1 MGEKGAQ
8 IFSECQLWAS
18 IEVNIGV
25 YCKTV
30 SAVLSFVG
38 GAQRKNYPQHGRMEG
53 WMLHVC
59 DDVSQ
64 LLSWRHVVMRTGSA
78 LSLVG

>member
-8 IFSECQLWAS
+8 IFSECQPWAS

-38 GAQRKNYPQHGRMEG
+38 GAQRKTYPQHGRMEDG
-53 WMLHVC
+53 LPMSVMIFPSFCLRDML
-59 DDVSQ
+59 S
-64 LLSWRHVVMRTGSA
+64 
-78 LSLVG
+78 